1 MVVIDDG
8 GGREG
13 KGGRKGG
20 GVMMMSV
27 RITAWMVTE
36 DFLLPDMN
44 LSTAHTSLN
53 LILLI
58 ILP

>member
-1 MVVIDDG
+1 MT
-8 GGREG
+8 
-13 KGGRKGG
+13 
-20 GVMMMSV
+20 MSV
-27 RITAWMVTE
+27 RITAWTVTE

-58 ILP
+58 ILSQVPLLAPHNRTQHSV